1 MKKITLLL
9 FLLLSINMLYA
20 AIVPLETAKKL
31 ALNFYL
37 QKIKEEKPQINTKDI
52 FIKNTYTINDNN
64 IAVFY
69 IFNIA
74 DFGYILIS
82 AEDNTTPI
90 LAYSFESIYNPT
102 NIAPAFKM
110 WMDEYK
116 NSILFS
122 RRNNL
127 LANEEIK
134 NKWINLINNT
144 PSKTSSIS
152 ISPFVKSKWNQ
163 DENFNIKCPA
173 DPNGPGGHCV
183 TGCVATCLG
192 QLMYYYRFPDH
203 GKGSYSYTHS
213 VYGNLSADYENTNYR
228 WDEMCDEPTKPNVAI
243 SDLISQSGI
252 GVDMQYS
259 ANSSG
264 MYNHSAAYVLKTYF
278 KYSPSVRY
286 VFRDSTNL
294 RWDSLIVNQLNKK
307 MPLYYAGWS
316 VPNING
322 HAFVCDGYQ
331 DTTYFHFNFGWGGN
345 SDGYFY
351 LNALS
356 PGGSNFNLAQELIVN
371 IYPDTALY
379 SYPTFCS
386 GQKTLT
392 SVEGSIE
399 DGSGPIDNYQ
409 VNSNCSWLINP
420 IADSVSS
427 ISFNFS
433 YLNTKS
439 NHGIVKIYKGNNTST
454 PLIGSYSGDS
464 IPLSLTLNTKQAFV
478 SFTSDID
485 SIKPGFF
492 INYNAAT
499 PNYCTGYKT
508 LIATSGNFTDGS
520 GNKKYNSN
528 TYCKWLISPNT
539 PTGSITL
546 HFNNFST
553 ETNNDILRIRKTFPD
568 TIVATFSG
576 NTIPPNYT
584 VNAEEIVVEW
594 ITDYQNEFD
603 GWDISYT
610 SSGVGINEIVGIGN
624 VFIYP
629 NPADKFLNILMNI
642 NENQNIHCEIYSIE
656 GKLIYSENWYNLQG
670 KTNEFIDLKNIQSG
684 IYILQLSNDKKEV
697 SRQKIIL
704 K

>member
-1 MKKITLLL
+1 
-9 FLLLSINMLYA
+9 
-20 AIVPLETAKKL
+20 
-31 ALNFYL
+31 
-37 QKIKEEKPQINTKDI
+37 
-52 FIKNTYTINDNN
+52 
-64 IAVFY
+64 
-69 IFNIA
+69 
-74 DFGYILIS
+74 
-82 AEDNTTPI
+82 
-90 LAYSFESIYNPT
+90 
-102 NIAPAFKM
+102 
-110 WMDEYK
+110 
-116 NSILFS
+116 
-122 RRNNL
+122 
-127 LANEEIK
+127 
-134 NKWINLINNT
+134 
-144 PSKTSSIS
+144 
-152 ISPFVKSKWNQ
+152 
-163 DENFNIKCPA
+163 
-173 DPNGPGGHCV
+173 
-183 TGCVATCLG
+183 
-192 QLMYYYRFPDH
+192 
-203 GKGSYSYTHS
+203 
-213 VYGNLSADYENTNYR
+213 
-228 WDEMCDEPTKPNVAI
+228 
-243 SDLISQSGI
+243 
-252 GVDMQYS
+252 
-259 ANSSG
+259 
-264 MYNHSAAYVLKTYF
+264 
-278 KYSPSVRY
+278 
-286 VFRDSTNL
+286 
-294 RWDSLIVNQLNKK
+294 
-307 MPLYYAGWS
+307 
-316 VPNING
+316 
-322 HAFVCDGYQ
+322 
-331 DTTYFHFNFGWGGN
+331 
-345 SDGYFY
+345 
-351 LNALS
+351 
-356 PGGSNFNLAQELIVN
+356 
-371 IYPDTALY
+371 
-379 SYPTFCS
+379 
-386 GQKTLT
+386 
-392 SVEGSIE
+392 
-399 DGSGPIDNYQ
+399 
-409 VNSNCSWLINP
+409 
-420 IADSVSS
+420 
-427 ISFNFS
+427 
-433 YLNTKS
+433 
-439 NHGIVKIYKGNNTST
+439 VKIYKGNNSSA